1 MEQTRQDTGAE
12 GLTPIVRAPVKARL
26 KWFNGPKGF
35 GFVNPAD
42 RADIDAFLHV
52 TTLQKAGIQALG
64 DGACLICDIEY
75 GDKGAHVKEIIE
87 ILDIG
92 ALPQSLTASAF
103 TSSKEVG
110 QMLEMQGTVKWYKPD
125 QGFGFVTPEDGMKD
139 VFIHKSCLERHSIP
153 ELRTGQRLLMT
164 FRTVPKG
171 REVVSFKLLGG
182 GSE

>member
-1 MEQTRQDTGAE
+1 M
-12 GLTPIVRAPVKARL
+12 RAPVKARL